1 MYVLE
6 TQNADRTPSELN
18 ELGQAQRLLCWV
30 VLLQLIVM
38 VMLFVMK
45 PFGADAAEGSLP
57 DNASTMV
64 LLLIVIRQLLI
75 FVYIALTPVGFFWM
89 AKSLQKPR
97 ALLYA
102 FWAYL
107 PLINLISLL
116 LMNAHATRV
125 LRQAGVKVLLMGAD
139 PDDLKRLLETQAP
152 APPTG
157 G

>member
-1 MYVLE
+1 MNVLE
-6 TQNADRTPSELN
+6 TQNADRTPGELN

-38 VMLFVMK
+38 LILFIMI
-45 PFGADAAEGSLP
+45 PFGADAAADSLP

-64 LLLIVIRQLLI
+64 VLLFVIRQLLT

-89 AKSLQKPR
+89 AKSLKKPR
-97 ALLYA
+97 PLLYA

-139 PDDLKRLLETQAP
+139 PDDLKRLSQTQAP
-152 APPTG
+152 APPIDG
-157 G
+157 